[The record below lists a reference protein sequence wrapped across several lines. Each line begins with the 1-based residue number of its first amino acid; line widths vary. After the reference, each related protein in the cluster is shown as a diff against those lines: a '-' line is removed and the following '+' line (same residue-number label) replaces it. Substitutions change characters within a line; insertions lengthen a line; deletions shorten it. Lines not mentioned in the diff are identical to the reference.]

1 MREIVLDTET
11 TGFDPLTG
19 HRVVEI
25 GCVELINHI
34 ATDNHF
40 HRYLNP
46 ERDMPGEAERVHGL
60 SASFLSDKPLFAS
73 IVEEM
78 LGFIG
83 DSPIIAHNASFDM
96 NFINAELKR
105 AGYPPLPQD
114 RAIDTVTLARR
125 KFPGA
130 QASLD
135 ALCRRFAIDTSE
147 RGKHGALL
155 DARLLSKVYL
165 ELVGGRE
172 PGLALAGAERATRR
186 EETGARQVRAARTH
200 APSPAELAA
209 HQGFLGVLKNPI
221 WLKTS
226 ET

>member
-34 ATDNHF
+34 ATDSHF

-46 ERDMPGEAERVHGL
+46 ERDMPAEAERVHGL

-78 LGFIG
+78 LEFIG
-83 DSPIIAHNASFDM
+83 DSPIVAHNASFDLG
-96 NFINAELKR
+96 FINAELKR
-105 AGYPPLPQD
+105 IGRQGLPSE
-114 RAIDTVTLARR
+114 RAIDTVMLARR
-125 KFPGA
+125 KYPGA

-135 ALCRRFAIDTSE
+135 ALCRRFAIDTSA
-147 RGKHGALL
+147 RDKHGALL
-155 DARLLSKVYL
+155 DAQLLSKVYL

-172 PGLALAGAERATRR
+172 PGLALAGNERLTRR
-186 EETGARQVRAARTH
+186 EEASTRQVRPAREH
-200 APSPAELAA
+200 APSASEQAA
-209 HQGFLGVLKNPI
+209 HQSFLGALKNPI

-226 ET
+226 GT

>member
-25 GCVELINHI
+25 GCIELFNHV
-34 ATDNHF
+34 ATGNEF
-40 HRYLNP
+40 HAYLNP
-46 ERDMPGEAERVHGL
+46 ERDMPAEAEAVHGL
-60 SASFLSDKPLFAS
+60 STAFLADKPLFAA
-73 IVEEM
+73 IADDMVA
-78 LGFIG
+78 FIG

-105 AGYPPLPQD
+105 VGRPTIATERVL
-114 RAIDTVTLARR
+114 DTVGLARR

-135 ALCRRFAIDTSE
+135 ALCRRFQIDTSARE
-147 RGKHGALL
+147 KHGALF
-155 DARLLSKVYL
+155 DAQLLSKVYL

-172 PGLALAGAERATRR
+172 PGLAFAAV
-186 EETGARQVRAARTH
+186 ETVSVQQVSTDRIVRAPRAHSPTAEEEVAH
-200 APSPAELAA
+200 AIFIATFKNAIWSSPA
-209 HQGFLGVLKNPI
+209 
-221 WLKTS
+221 KT
-226 ET
+226 